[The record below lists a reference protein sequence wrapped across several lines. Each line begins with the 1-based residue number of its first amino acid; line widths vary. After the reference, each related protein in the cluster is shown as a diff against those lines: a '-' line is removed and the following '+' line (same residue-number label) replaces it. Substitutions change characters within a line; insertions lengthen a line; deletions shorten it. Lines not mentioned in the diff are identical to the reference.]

1 MINPIRRA
9 PLVDRSNISFRSDRP
24 DKAIHRD
31 KTDKDEK
38 SEKPYRHPSTY
49 QENAVSGT
57 NKQAMEEWWSLEV
70 ESTTPIVSPREMEMA
85 LKESLSENRKVH
97 ELCGKLLRE
106 NEELK
111 AKVRELAV
119 VSMLYDATK
128 DELEAV
134 RKELEQRDQRVS
146 NGKNVTPIPHLESTR
161 TMPTPDL
168 SK

>member
-24 DKAIHRD
+24 DKAIRRD

-85 LKESLSENRKVH
+85 LKESLLENRKVH
-97 ELCGKLLRE
+97 ELCGRLLRE

-134 RKELEQRDQRVS
+134 RQEMEKRDHRVAS
-146 NGKNVTPIPHLESTR
+146 GKSVAPIPHLESTR
-161 TMPTPDL
+161 TMPTSDL